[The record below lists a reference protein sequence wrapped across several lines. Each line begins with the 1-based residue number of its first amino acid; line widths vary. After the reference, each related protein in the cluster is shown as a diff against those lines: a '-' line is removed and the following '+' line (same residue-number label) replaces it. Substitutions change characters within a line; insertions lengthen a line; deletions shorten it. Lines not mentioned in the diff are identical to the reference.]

1 MSDDFSF
8 IVNKLDAMF
17 EVGTKVSSRVQA
29 LPDGAFFGL
38 NKAEHEVGS

>member
-1 MSDDFSF
+1 MSDDFPF
-8 IVNKLDAMF
+8 FVNKLDAMF

-29 LPDGAFFGL
+29 LPDGVFGL